1 MPGEPERMSGGRLDR
16 RKLDALRERSVSTPA
31 PGPQPETTYPEI
43 ERRVPKAE
51 RRSMDELR
59 AEYQQTLMTDAE
71 RKEAQSLRPST
82 PFRIFGMRPSR
93 VLLVIVALCAGGTA
107 AFLALDREAPAPT
120 AAPEVAAPVVVAPA
134 RVQILV
140 AKQAIGVGQRLSDA
154 TAGWQDWPEG
164 SVLPQYVTQAAT
176 PDAMTGAVARFEIFP
191 GEPIRQ
197 DKLIRAD
204 QGYLSAVLA
213 SGMRGVSVS
222 ITSDSASGGFVV
234 PNDRV
239 DVVLTRQ
246 SPTTSLAESTTVL
259 RNVKVLA
266 INTRLGETGTTGAP
280 TDPTDPKAE
289 IFADK
294 ATATLELDSTGS
306 EVVINAANA
315 GKLSLVLRSITDA
328 MQAASAGD
336 GTANEAIRMTSP
348 FWTK

>member
-1 MPGEPERMSGGRLDR
+1 MPRDAERAASPRLDR
-16 RKLDALRERSVSTPA
+16 RKLDALRERSTSTPA
-31 PGPQPETTYPEI
+31 PGPQPESIYPEV
-43 ERRVPKAE
+43 ERRVSKAD

-71 RKEAQSLRPST
+71 RKEVESLRST

-107 AFLALDREAPAPT
+107 AFLALNRDAPAP
-120 AAPEVAAPVVVAPA
+120 AIAPEATTAPAIVAPA

-154 TAGWQDWPEG
+154 TVGWQDWPDG

-176 PDAMTGAVARFEIFP
+176 PDGMTGAVARFEIFP

-204 QGYLSAVLA
+204 DGYLSAVLA
-213 SGMRGVSVS
+213 TGMRGVSVS
-222 ITSDSASGGFVV
+222 VTAESASGGFIV

-246 SPTTSLAESTTVL
+246 SPTTNLQESTTVL

-266 INTRLGETGTTGAP
+266 INTRLGETGATGAP
-280 TDPTDPKAE
+280 TDPADPKAE
-289 IFADK
+289 IFDK
-294 ATATLELDSTGS
+294 ATATLELDSAGS
-306 EVVINAANA
+306 EVMINAANA
-315 GKLSLVLRSITDA
+315 GRLSLVLRSITDA
-328 MQAASAGD
+328 TQAASAGD
-336 GTANEAIRMTSP
+336 GAANEAIRMTSP
-348 FWTK
+348 FWIK